1 MATLQ
6 FRNVYPVLPGHDLRC
21 DAHTRM
27 PKCKMQ
33 GLSRVLVGTHFDL
46 KIQYGSEKDLKNS
59 TPLKKK
65 VSLVSPAAA
74 VFYFYK
80 SF

>member
-1 MATLQ
+1 MQGLFAGFGNLSMATLQ
-6 FRNVYPVLPGHDLRC
+6 FRTVYPVLPGHDLRC

-46 KIQYGSEKDLKNS
+46 KIQYGSEKDFKNS
-59 TPLKKK
+59 TPLKK
-65 VSLVSPAAA
+65 
-74 VFYFYK
+74 
-80 SF
+80 